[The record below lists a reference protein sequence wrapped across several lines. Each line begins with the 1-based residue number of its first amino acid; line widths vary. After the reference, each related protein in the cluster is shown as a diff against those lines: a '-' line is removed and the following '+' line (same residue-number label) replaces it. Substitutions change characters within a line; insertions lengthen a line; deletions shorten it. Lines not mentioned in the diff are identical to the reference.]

1 MLRRNSCFSFGL
13 ALVCS
18 AGAWAQ
24 TGYDPAGGYQ
34 APGYGYQNNAYAGPN
49 QGYQYQNQADGED
62 QPGRP
67 VARISILNGDV
78 SVRRADAGDVVAG
91 AINAPLLVQD
101 ALTTGP
107 GGRAEVQLDY
117 AHRAR
122 LGPDAEMRI
131 AGMEPNRFQLQ
142 LSRGFLTYSVVRDS
156 PAQAE
161 ISTPVAAVRPLGRS
175 QVRVWVRE
183 DGETTVTAR
192 YGEVEVFTP
201 RGTERLRR
209 GQSILLRGNPQDP
222 EYQIIA
228 AQGADQWDYWNDQ
241 RDRDVQRSVAYNY
254 VNQDVVGAEDLDTYG
269 RWDTDPQYGRVWV
282 PQVASSWAPYTD
294 GRWAWEDYY
303 GWTWVSAEPW
313 GWAPYHYGN
322 WYRSSFGWAWYPGER
337 YHHTWYRPALVGFF
351 GFGSDEGVGF
361 GLGFGNVGWCA
372 LAPHEVYHPWYR
384 RGGFGGGWG
393 DHEGFGR
400 NLTIVNNTNITNIYS
415 NARYGAVAANAQQ
428 FMNGGTRY
436 SRVGDAQLRNATF
449 VRGQLPLAPTAN
461 TLRYSD
467 RQAAVM
473 PRTNFANS
481 RFYSR
486 SPVNQ
491 QLAARIP
498 FQQQQQVV
506 QQSARS
512 LAQTGGTRNF
522 TGQTGQFGGLGQNSG
537 FVRQNG
543 QAIYRGG
550 AAQAPNG
557 QTYGQNNNGMRF
569 GNLPN
574 ASPVPQA
581 QPPAYRNNAQYQ
593 RGNAP
598 QQNTNWSRFGQPNGA
613 VNGSYNGQ
621 SAPFNRGNVP
631 SGFAQPQA
639 QPPGNGWNRF
649 GSASPQQPPVN
660 RGQYSPSTGTN
671 QGYVRGP
678 QYSAP
683 GRTDSYD
690 AQRSLQLSQPVVRPR
705 EAPAYQR
712 PVIPTQSLPA
722 YRQAPPAYSA
732 PSYRQPAYSAPSA
745 PAYRQQPAAPAYRNH
760 SEPAQAYRPAP
771 QAYSAPNYRQPAYSA
786 PSAPAYRAP
795 AAPAYQNY
803 SAPAPGYRQ
812 PPQQAAPAY
821 RQPQAA
827 PAYRAA
833 PSNNVPRSEPA
844 RSAPPQRPANDHRR

>member
-1 MLRRNSCFSFGL
+1 MQLRRRVETAMLRRTSCLSIGL
-13 ALVCS
+13 ALACGVS
-18 AGAWAQ
+18 AWAQ
-24 TGYDPAGGYQ
+24 NGYDPSAGGYQ
-34 APGYGYQNNAYAGPN
+34 APGYDYQNNAYAGPN
-49 QGYQYQNQADGED
+49 QGYQYQNQADAED

-67 VARISILNGDV
+67 VARISIMNGDV

-91 AINAPLLVQD
+91 AINAPLMVQD

-131 AGMEPNRFQLQ
+131 ADLEPNRFQLQ

-161 ISTPVAAVRPLGRS
+161 ISTPVAAVRPVGRS
-175 QVRVWVRE
+175 QVRIWVRD

-192 YGEVEVFTP
+192 YGEVDVSTP

-209 GQSILLRGNPQDP
+209 GQSMLLRGNSQDP

-228 AQGADQWDYWNDQ
+228 AEGGDQWDGWNDQ
-241 RDRDVQRSVAYNY
+241 RDRELQRSVAYNY
-254 VNQDVVGAEDLDTYG
+254 VNQDVVGAEDLDSYG

-282 PQVASSWAPYTD
+282 PQVASNWAPYTD
-294 GRWAWEDYY
+294 GRWVWQDYY
-303 GWTWVSAEPW
+303 GWTWVSTEPW

-322 WYRSSFGWAWYPGER
+322 WYQSSFGWAWYPGER

-351 GFGSDEGVGF
+351 GFGNDEGFGS

-393 DHEGFGR
+393 DRGGFNR
-400 NLTIVNNTNITNIYS
+400 NLTIVNNSNITNIYR
-415 NARYGAVAANAQQ
+415 NARYGAVSANTQQ
-428 FMNGGTRY
+428 FMNGGARY

-449 VRGQLPLAPTAN
+449 VRGQLPITPTAN

-491 QLAARIP
+491 QLASRVP

-512 LAQTGGTRNF
+512 FAQAGGARNF
-522 TGQTGQFGGLGQNSG
+522 TGQIGQSGGAGQNSG

-557 QTYGQNNNGMRF
+557 QTYGQSNSGMRF

-574 ASPVPQA
+574 AAAVPQSQGQ
-581 QPPAYRNNAQYQ
+581 QPYRNGTPFQ
-593 RGNAP
+593 RNNGSQQP
-598 QQNTNWSRFGQPNGA
+598 QQTTNWSRFGQPNGA
-613 VNGSYNGQ
+613 GAGSYYRGQ
-621 SAPFNRGNVP
+621 QPPVNRGNVP
-631 SGFAQPQA
+631 NGFAQPQV
-639 QPPGNGWNRF
+639 QQPGNGWNRF
-649 GSASPQQPPVN
+649 GNAAPQQAPVN
-660 RGQYSPSTGTN
+660 RGQYMPNNAPN
-671 QGYVRGP
+671 QGYARAP
-678 QYSAP
+678 QYAAP
-683 GRTDSYD
+683 N
-690 AQRSLQLSQPVVRPR
+690 RSLQLSQPVVRQR

-712 PVIPTQSLPA
+712 PVAPPVQSYNAPA
-722 YRQAPPAYSA
+722 YRQAPQGYSA
-732 PSYRQPAYSAPSA
+732 PSYRQPAYSAPNAPAYRQQAAPQSYRNYSAPAPAYRQAPQQSA
-745 PAYRQQPAAPAYRNH
+745 PAYRQQP
-760 SEPAQAYRPAP
+760 S
-771 QAYSAPNYRQPAYSA
+771 
-786 PSAPAYRAP
+786 
-795 AAPAYQNY
+795 
-803 SAPAPGYRQ
+803 
-812 PPQQAAPAY
+812 
-821 RQPQAA
+821 A

-833 PSNNVPRSEPA
+833 PNYSAPRQSPA
-844 RSAPPQRPANDHRR
+844 QSAPPQRSNDHRR